1 MEEVVA
7 RSPPPQVESNLFSRS
22 PAETLAFGERLGR
35 LLQPGDFVGL
45 VGELGTGKTQ
55 FVRGV
60 AKGAGVEPA
69 QVSSPSFAIIAAYR
83 GRLPLYHADL
93 FRIRD
98 YDEIYATGFTDLP
111 GSDGAVV
118 VEWLDRVPRAA
129 PRELLLLS
137 FEDRGGEQ
145 RGIIVRAFGARYAA
159 RLRSWIGAAV

>member
-7 RSPPPQVESNLFSRS
+7 RSPPSEIESNLFSRS
-22 PAETLAFGERLGR
+22 PAQTFALGERLGR

-60 AKGAGVEPA
+60 ASGAGIDPA

-83 GRLPLYHADL
+83 GRFALYHADL

-111 GSDGAVV
+111 GRDGALV

-129 PRELLLLS
+129 PPELLLLS
-137 FEDRGGEQ
+137 FEDCGGEQ
-145 RGIIVRAFGARYAA
+145 RSISARAFGPRYAA
-159 RLRSWIGAAV
+159 RLRTWIGAGV